1 MKNHIIADM
10 FEKMAAVLEFKGEMP
25 FKVNA
30 YRKASRV
37 IGDLQV
43 DIEQIW
49 RQGRL
54 EDIPGIGSGLAKK
67 IDEFL
72 RTGRMTKYE
81 EVMADVP
88 PGLIELLEIQNLGP
102 KTLALA
108 HEKLQV
114 NNLEDLK
121 RVLADGSLA
130 RLPGMGA
137 KKAENIIKGIELY
150 ERAKGRISLGIA
162 VPLVEEII
170 TQLQERTSVKR
181 ISPAGSLR
189 RMRETVG
196 DIDILVETEKG
207 AEIIAEFVH
216 LPQVT
221 RVLAAGDTKGSI
233 IVEGEIQ
240 VDLRAVRP
248 ESYGSALQ
256 YFTGSKAHNI
266 HLREIAKKRGLKISE
281 YGIFCGKKQLGGSKE
296 EEIYENLDLVWI
308 PPEIRE
314 DRGEIERAAE
324 HNLPNLVSLEDI
336 AGDLHVHS
344 NYSDAS
350 ISIEEIARKAKELG
364 YSYIAICDHSQSAKY
379 ARGVEV
385 ERLKH
390 KWQEI
395 KQLNTKISGIT
406 ILSGTEVDILADG
419 TLDYPDEILAQ
430 MDIVVA
436 AIHSGF
442 KQRVTERLIAA
453 MQNPY
458 VNIIA
463 HPTGRLISKR
473 EGYEVDLDAVLR
485 VAAQTGTALEINA
498 YYDRLDLS
506 DVNARRAADMG
517 IKLAINTDAHLL
529 EHFRMMRLGVGV
541 ARRAWLEPKDV
552 LNTWPL
558 EKIRQFC
565 QQKWQKLK

>member
-350 ISIEEIARKAKELG
+350 ISIEEIARKAKE
-364 YSYIAICDHSQSAKY
+364 
-379 ARGVEV
+379 
-385 ERLKH
+385 
-390 KWQEI
+390 
-395 KQLNTKISGIT
+395 
-406 ILSGTEVDILADG
+406 
-419 TLDYPDEILAQ
+419 
-430 MDIVVA
+430 
-436 AIHSGF
+436 
-442 KQRVTERLIAA
+442 
-453 MQNPY
+453 
-458 VNIIA
+458 
-463 HPTGRLISKR
+463 
-473 EGYEVDLDAVLR
+473 
-485 VAAQTGTALEINA
+485 
-498 YYDRLDLS
+498 
-506 DVNARRAADMG
+506 
-517 IKLAINTDAHLL
+517 
-529 EHFRMMRLGVGV
+529 
-541 ARRAWLEPKDV
+541 
-552 LNTWPL
+552 
-558 EKIRQFC
+558 
-565 QQKWQKLK
+565 

>member
-385 ERLKH
+385 ERSKH